1 MGFPLAPV
9 LGYILMGFYE
19 SNQLNVHNLN
29 KPKLCLRYADDILS
43 PFEKEQDPL
52 IFLNLL
58 NNKHLIQS
66 VSLIKIS
73 HFRHTINRPLH
84 DF

>member
-1 MGFPLAPV
+1 MGFPLVPV
-9 LGYILMGFYE
+9 LGYALMGFYK
-19 SNQLNVHNLN
+19 SNWLNVYNLN
-29 KPKLCLRYADDILS
+29 KPKFCLRYVDDNLA
-43 PFEKEQDPL
+43 PFEKEQDSL

-66 VSLIKIS
+66 VSMIKIS
-73 HFRHTINRPLH
+73 HFRHTINRPLK